1 MTRSLGPPTPGRGD
15 AAGSHPAR
23 AAAAVLIA
31 VLATLTGWYC
41 LQRERFNLGSESDF
55 LGRFVPEAQRLL
67 SGGPLLVDIH
77 LPGYAVA
84 LAGVERLV
92 GDWLAS
98 GLLLSWL
105 PSVVVL
111 LCCWR
116 LFDRI
121 GGGWAG
127 LGAVGLLA
135 TSTVFLGFSAQASS
149 DMLFLAA
156 FFGCLLAVVRAM
168 ESSRWTDWAL
178 GGLLAGLTFMLRTN
192 GIVLLVLALAPWL
205 VPASHGVRLKFGLM
219 FAAGA
224 MLPIAAWALL
234 AQQTGSPMFPTE
246 THSNLALTYY
256 GDRGT
261 APHDQRMRLGEA
273 FDSTLDV
280 LLHDPIYVA
289 RIYLVDLLK
298 LPARIV
304 LHAGWPPLALL
315 SALCLLYLAPWLRSR
330 AGIVVLVIALLST
343 LLMNMKQFESRYYL
357 YLTPLLGAALG
368 VVLQRWQASAALGR
382 RVSWLLAGLVV
393 AIVAGMV
400 PAALAA
406 RAMAEPP
413 EESREIAAVVAV
425 VEKNV
430 PRGRPIVARKN
441 LVTFY
446 ADRPLIWFPEAVTL
460 DELCKALRRD
470 LAPLYGAETIRFF
483 QNRGCKAGSYPPLHE
498 AFGIPALADDGL
510 ILADEDEIYFDGGS
524 GDTLVGMRNI
534 DFRSLLSQA
543 RWEHFAVP
551 ADDLDSLLSQ
561 QAITP
566 QNLTSLTNRYT
577 PAGLREG
584 IEAITELP
592 VMPQTVQQ
600 ILILR
605 AHSTTSARDILRIV
619 ERDPSLAAQVV
630 YWARSPLHGHPV
642 PGSSALT
649 RR

>member
-1 MTRSLGPPTPGRGD
+1 
-15 AAGSHPAR
+15 
-23 AAAAVLIA
+23 
-31 VLATLTGWYC
+31 
-41 LQRERFNLGSESDF
+41 
-55 LGRFVPEAQRLL
+55 
-67 SGGPLLVDIH
+67 
-77 LPGYAVA
+77 
-84 LAGVERLV
+84 
-92 GDWLAS
+92 
-98 GLLLSWL
+98 
-105 PSVVVL
+105 
-111 LCCWR
+111 
-116 LFDRI
+116 
-121 GGGWAG
+121 
-127 LGAVGLLA
+127 
-135 TSTVFLGFSAQASS
+135 
-149 DMLFLAA
+149 
-156 FFGCLLAVVRAM
+156 
-168 ESSRWTDWAL
+168 
-178 GGLLAGLTFMLRTN
+178 
-192 GIVLLVLALAPWL
+192 
-205 VPASHGVRLKFGLM
+205 
-219 FAAGA
+219 

-261 APHDQRMRLGEA
+261 APHDQRMRLGET

-460 DELCKALRRD
+460 DELCEALRRD
-470 LAPLYGAETIRFF
+470 GHEGSAYLLIGAAERRIR
-483 QNRGCKAGSYPPLHE
+483 P
-498 AFGIPALADDGL
+498 
-510 ILADEDEIYFDGGS
+510 EI
-524 GDTLVGMRNI
+524 
-534 DFRSLLSQA
+534 
-543 RWEHFAVP
+543 
-551 ADDLDSLLSQ
+551 
-561 QAITP
+561 
-566 QNLTSLTNRYT
+566 
-577 PAGLREG
+577 
-584 IEAITELP
+584 
-592 VMPQTVQQ
+592 
-600 ILILR
+600 
-605 AHSTTSARDILRIV
+605 
-619 ERDPSLAAQVV
+619 AAQVLSGELPG
-630 YWARSPLHGHPV
+630 WARLAASGGPAGAGWALVELSLGAC
-642 PGSSALT
+642 GSASRPPRQTVVAIDPATADAPAAASTGT
-649 RR
+649 RKEAR

>member
-1 MTRSLGPPTPGRGD
+1 MTSSKSSPTPGSDEG
-15 AAGSHPAR
+15 ASYR
-23 AAAAVLIA
+23 ASTAAAVLIA
-31 VLATLTGWYC
+31 VLATITGWFC
-41 LQRERFNLGSESDF
+41 LQRKHFNLGSESDF

-77 LPGYAVA
+77 LPGYAVV

-105 PSVVVL
+105 PSLAVL

-116 LFDRI
+116 LFARI

-156 FFGCLLAVVRAM
+156 FFGGMLVVVRAM

-192 GIVLLVLALAPWL
+192 GIVLLALVLAPWL
-205 VPASHGVRLKFGLM
+205 VQIGHRDRLKFSAS
-219 FAAGA
+219 FAVGA
-224 MLPIAAWALL
+224 ILPIVAWAFL
-234 AQQTGSPMFPTE
+234 AQHTHSPLFPTE

-261 APHDQRMRLGEA
+261 APHDQRMRLGES

-280 LLHDPIYVA
+280 LLHDPLHVA

-304 LHAGWPPLALL
+304 LHAGWLPLALL

-357 YLTPLLGAALG
+357 YLTPVLGAALG
-368 VVLQRWQASAALGR
+368 VVLERWQARIAVER
-382 RVSWLLAGLVV
+382 RANWLLAGLVLAV
-393 AIVAGMV
+393 VAGMV
-400 PAALAA
+400 PAVRAA

-413 EESREIAAVVAV
+413 EESREIAAVVAA
-425 VEKNV
+425 VESQV
-430 PRGRPIVARKN
+430 PAGRPIVARKN

-446 ADRPLIWFPEAVTL
+446 SGRPLIWFPEAITL
-460 DELCKALRRD
+460 DGLCEALRRD
-470 LAPLYGAETIRFF
+470 RHEGSVYLLIGAAERRIRPQISAEVLSGALPGWARLAASGGPAGAGWALVELSLGACGAVSR
-483 QNRGCKAGSYPPLHE
+483 PPRP
-498 AFGIPALADDGL
+498 AVVAIDPTAPGALA
-510 ILADEDEIYFDGGS
+510 A
-524 GDTLVGMRNI
+524 T
-534 DFRSLLSQA
+534 
-543 RWEHFAVP
+543 P
-551 ADDLDSLLSQ
+551 AD
-561 QAITP
+561 
-566 QNLTSLTNRYT
+566 
-577 PAGLREG
+577 
-584 IEAITELP
+584 
-592 VMPQTVQQ
+592 
-600 ILILR
+600 
-605 AHSTTSARDILRIV
+605 
-619 ERDPSLAAQVV
+619 
-630 YWARSPLHGHPV
+630 
-642 PGSSALT
+642 T
-649 RR
+649 RKEIR